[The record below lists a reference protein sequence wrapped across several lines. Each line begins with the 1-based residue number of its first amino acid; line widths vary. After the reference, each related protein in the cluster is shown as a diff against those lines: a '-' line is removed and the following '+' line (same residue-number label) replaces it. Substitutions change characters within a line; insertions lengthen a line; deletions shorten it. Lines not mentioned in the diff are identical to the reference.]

1 MLRGSNTPL
10 LCSVASLIIVN
21 GILTGLDASHLADE
35 YMEDDIVIEVRGQ
48 TDIDDTILAYILSEF
63 PGCISR
69 GFSEHLWS
77 DSLTF
82 PGAVLP

>member
-1 MLRGSNTPL
+1 M
-10 LCSVASLIIVN
+10 
-21 GILTGLDASHLADE
+21 ADE